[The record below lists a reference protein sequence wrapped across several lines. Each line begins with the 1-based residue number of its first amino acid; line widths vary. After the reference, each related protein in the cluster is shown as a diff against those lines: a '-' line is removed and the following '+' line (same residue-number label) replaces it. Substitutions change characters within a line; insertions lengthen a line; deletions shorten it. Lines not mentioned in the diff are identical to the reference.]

1 MLTRKLLAA
10 AVLTSAGIAGS
21 AHAATLTTQG
31 TIAPVCKVDVTQR
44 SFDPQ
49 KTTLQNIAGVLV
61 TCNQPGNKSV
71 TVDAANGYFAG
82 PAAQQ
87 VDYTMT
93 MDLDG
98 NLLPFNN
105 INLTSAP
112 VSSPIGA
119 PDATVAAGLPGDF
132 SVTLLSKPFLAGNYS
147 ESWDLTVG

>member
-1 MLTRKLLAA
+1 MSITKFVAL
-10 AVLTSAGIAGS
+10 GIVASVGFAGS
-21 AHAATLTTQG
+21 ASAGTLTTTG
-31 TIAPVCKVDVTQR
+31 TIVPVCQVDVTPR

-49 KTTLQNIAGVLV
+49 KTTLQNIAGVV
-61 TCNQPGNKSV
+61 VKCNQAGNKSV
-71 TVDAANGYFAG
+71 TVDASNGYFAG
-82 PAAQQ
+82 PSSSQ

-98 NLLPFNN
+98 NLLPFNA

-132 SVTLLSKPFLAGNYS
+132 SVTLLSQPFLAGAYT
-147 ESWDLTVG
+147 ESWNLTVG